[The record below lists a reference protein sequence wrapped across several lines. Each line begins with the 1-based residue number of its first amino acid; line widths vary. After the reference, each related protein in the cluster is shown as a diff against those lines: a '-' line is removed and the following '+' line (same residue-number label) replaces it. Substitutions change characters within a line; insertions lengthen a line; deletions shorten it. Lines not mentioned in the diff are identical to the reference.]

1 MSDVITDASMKIAEL
16 ELAIADLT
24 TSIDLFFVLTM
35 GIICFLL
42 QAGFGLLEVGSIR
55 SKNAQNIMLKNIM
68 DAAVAAIAY
77 YAFGY
82 SLAYGKCSRGVD
94 DCQSFTSYNRD

>member
-1 MSDVITDASMKIAEL
+1 MADDAEATIASLEADIAEL
-16 ELAIADLT
+16 ALSLDV
-24 TSIDLFFVLTM
+24 FFVLIM

-55 SKNAQNIMLKNIM
+55 AKNAQNIMLKNVM
-68 DAAVAAIAY
+68 DAAVGAIAY

-82 SLAYGKCSRGVD
+82 SIAYGTYGRV
-94 DCQSFTSYNRD
+94 